1 MNQKSDKK
9 QVVLYMSSSIVR
21 DLDIA
26 TSATGYSRSNIVED
40 LIKNYLADLINLN
53 IIDSMSDSI
62 FNLTCK
68 SNSKNKVTMTKPK
81 NTNDLNKIDDNITSK
96 ENNEDISNF
105 ISNIDNGEENINNTN
120 NEIKKVKASTILKNI
135 TED

>member
-81 NTNDLNKIDDNITSK
+81 STNDLNKIDDSITSK

-105 ISNIDNGEENINNTN
+105 ISNIDNVEENISNTN

>member
-105 ISNIDNGEENINNTN
+105 ISNIDNVEENISNTN